1 MPFVQLQFR
10 RGPAAQWT
18 SENSLLAAGEMGI
31 ESDTHLFKIGDG
43 VTRWILLPYG
53 GIRGTTGPTG
63 ATGLAGENGDTGP
76 TGPTGPTGAT
86 GLAGEN
92 GDTGPTGPTGMTGPI
107 GSSKSYTI
115 YLDFSS
121 GTEISRIYI
130 PPGMSTT
137 PSLAGGGVFTANVST
152 DLIFKDT
159 TNISITNITYPFATG
174 LSATG
179 FSASSSW
186 VPTPQSNLGGSGVS
200 WQSTTDNLLSI
211 TNASPGRLNGGNTAV
226 RPSSGILSGW
236 LATITIYY
244 L

>member
-10 RGPAAQWT
+10 RGLADIWT
-18 SENSLLAAGEMGI
+18 SENPLLAAGEMGI
-31 ESDTHLFKIGDG
+31 ESDTHLFKIGAG

-53 GIRGTTGPTG
+53 GLAGPTGSTGETGPT
-63 ATGLAGENGDTGP
+63 GENGDTGP
-76 TGPTGPTGAT
+76 TGPTGV
-86 GLAGEN
+86 
-92 GDTGPTGPTGMTGPI
+92 TGPV

-121 GTEISRIYI
+121 GTAISSIYL

-137 PSLAGGGVFTANVST
+137 PSLADGGVFTDNVGT
-152 DLIFKDT
+152 DLVFKDT

-186 VPTPQSNLGGSGVS
+186 APTPQSSLGGSGVS
-200 WQSTTDNLLSI
+200 WQNTMDNMLSI
-211 TNASPGRLNGGNTAV
+211 TGASAGRLNGGNTAV
-226 RPSSGILSGW
+226 RPVSGVLSGW